1 MIPVFDQ
8 REAVAAVAKLAA
20 VSVLISSAEYL
31 VRPRHLRDDGLMSW
45 TVANVREQW
54 LVTSPI
60 GSVLQIALSYPRVL
74 GMIVV
79 RAMLGL
85 TVVLGPASL
94 TANPVVL
101 GLLALT
107 TMLLMLR
114 NIYGQDG
121 ADHMLTIVY
130 VSLTLGALVATPTA
144 RTACIWFIALQGCLS
159 YATAG
164 IAKATALHWRDGTY
178 LVRIMGTQCYGH
190 PMVCDYL
197 SLRPQLAR
205 WFARLIIVW
214 ESAFPVVLLLPSDVA
229 VGMLIIGALF
239 HLSNAF
245 VMGLNTFFWSF
256 VSTYPAILY
265 CVQTRPW

>member
-1 MIPVFDQ
+1 MIPLLDQ

-20 VSVLISSAEYL
+20 VSVLVSSTEYL

-45 TVANVREQW
+45 TVASVREQW

-60 GSVLQIALSYPRVL
+60 GLMLQIALSYPRVL
-74 GMIVV
+74 VMIVI
-79 RAMLGL
+79 RAMLAL
-85 TVVLGPASL
+85 IVVLGPASL
-94 TANPVVL
+94 TSNPLIL

-107 TMLLMLR
+107 SMLLMLR

-130 VSLTLGALVATPTA
+130 VSLTLGAVVATPA
-144 RTACIWFIALQGCLS
+144 AQTACLWFIALQGCLS

-164 IAKATALHWRDGTY
+164 IAKVTAARWRDGTY
-178 LVRIMGTQCYGH
+178 LVRIMGNQCYGN
-190 PMVCDYL
+190 PVVCDYL
-197 SLRPQLAR
+197 NPRPQLAR
-205 WFARLIIVW
+205 WFARFIIVW
-214 ESAFPVVLLLPSDVA
+214 ESAFPMVLLLPSEVA
-229 VGMLIIGALF
+229 AAILITGALF

-256 VSTYPAILY
+256 ISTYPAILY
-265 CVQTRPW
+265 CVYTRPW